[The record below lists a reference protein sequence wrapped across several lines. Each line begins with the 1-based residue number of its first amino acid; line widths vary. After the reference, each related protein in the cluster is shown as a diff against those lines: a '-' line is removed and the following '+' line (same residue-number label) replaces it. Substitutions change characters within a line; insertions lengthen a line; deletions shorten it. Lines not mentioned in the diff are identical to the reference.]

1 MSGPSTRAG
10 KNAQQ
15 RDLAHRLARSGAVDL
30 IYMHHPHVVQ
40 PWTMIN
46 HTWVLYGLGNTV
58 AQHAT
63 KVPRGYEGVTGRFTF
78 SRLGQHGRFRVTR
91 AEYIPTLV
99 TRYRPGRPA
108 RLYRVSTALRHAE
121 GRFRKRLIIAQ
132 RRTSATVTR
141 KRPEGLRRA

>member
-1 MSGPSTRAG
+1 
-10 KNAQQ
+10 
-15 RDLAHRLARSGAVDL
+15 
-30 IYMHHPHVVQ
+30 
-40 PWTMIN
+40 MIN

-141 KRPEGLRRA
+141 RGRRDCAVPSGPVHGYRPGRLKDCDC